1 MQHVYNIQAQKKAA
15 NLSINSDL
23 LSQAKVLKI
32 NLSATLEQSLAAE
45 LRKRKEVS
53 WRTEN
58 KQAIDEYNQRIEKCG
73 LFSDGLRVF

>member
-1 MQHVYNIQAQKKAA
+1 MQHVYNIQAQKRAA

-23 LSQAKVLKI
+23 LNQAKVLKI
-32 NLSATLEQSLAAE
+32 NLSATLEQSLAEE

-58 KQAIDEYNQRIEKCG
+58 KQAIDEYNQRIDKRG

>member
-1 MQHVYNIQAQKKAA
+1 MQHIYNIQAQKRAA

-23 LSQAKVLKI
+23 LNQAKVLKI
-32 NLSATLEQSLAAE
+32 NLSATLEQSLAEE

-58 KQAIDEYNQRIEKCG
+58 KQAIDEYNQRIEKRG